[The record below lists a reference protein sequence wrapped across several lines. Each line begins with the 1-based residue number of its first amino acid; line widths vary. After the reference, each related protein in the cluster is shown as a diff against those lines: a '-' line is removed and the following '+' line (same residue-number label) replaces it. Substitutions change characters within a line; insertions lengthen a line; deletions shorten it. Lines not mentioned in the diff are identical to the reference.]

1 MIEIESRIIDNH
13 IEFSFR
19 DNGMGIN
26 LQKYGDQLFGLYKK
40 FHTGIEGK
48 GMGLFMVKSVVEAL
62 GGRISA
68 RSGENEGIEFLIE
81 LEIR

>member
-13 IEFSFR
+13 IELSFR